1 MARLLLLLAA
11 LVTLSLQTAFAQMP
25 VGVQHTGED
34 ALGRRLAFRLERLI
48 EGDELYAL
56 AFAGT
61 RFQLQIVTLDPG
73 ENETQTIA
81 STTLVLTADSTLLP
95 NYVSS
100 MVSVAGA
107 DRIDTSAR
115 RLLGFLEKNLAELE
129 EVRKSLVGDT

>member
-11 LVTLSLQTAFAQMP
+11 FVTLSLQAAFAQMP
-25 VGVQHTGED
+25 VEVQHTGED

-48 EGDELYAL
+48 EGDELYA
-56 AFAGT
+56 FASTGT

-81 STTLVLTADSTLLP
+81 STTLILTADSTILP